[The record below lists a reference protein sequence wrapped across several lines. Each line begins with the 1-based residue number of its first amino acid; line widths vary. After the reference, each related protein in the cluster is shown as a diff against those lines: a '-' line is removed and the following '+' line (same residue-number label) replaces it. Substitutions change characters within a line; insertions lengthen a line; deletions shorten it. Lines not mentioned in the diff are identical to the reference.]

1 MTTKPLKYTARSG
14 VISFFYIKPQLKF
27 VRDPQ
32 SNGGVISFF
41 YIKPQLT
48 PTATPLPP
56 PPTISNAPKAK
67 T

>member
-1 MTTKPLKYTARSG
+1 MTTRPLKYTTKSG
-14 VISFFYIKPQLKF
+14 VISFFYIKPQPAEPYDYGL
-27 VRDPQ
+27 R
-32 SNGGVISFF
+32 GGVISFF

-56 PPTISNAPKAK
+56 PTTSNAPKAK